1 MGHPRLC
8 LDPRLR
14 NLRARTNAPFSGC
27 LRDWAQLPLDGFRV
41 VETEPRIHPPPPNSR
56 VQDLLQSAKEDAQL
70 LLADYPT
77 LAQSPVQVV

>member
-1 MGHPRLC
+1 M
-8 LDPRLR
+8 
-14 NLRARTNAPFSGC
+14 
-27 LRDWAQLPLDGFRV
+27 